1 MTDTDRDPVQRSPQ
15 AKRAAMQRFRQW
27 GARNLVKIT
36 NPSAIRA
43 EVQGYISF
51 MQAIAGKTPEQ
62 ISRMLGLRATDLAGG
77 AMVYRLD
84 RLPHEHEFEVRGF
97 TTLVD
102 GKRLPPGVTQDA
114 AGYRVGTG
122 ALQYEILPDAAIP
135 ATLLGQLGPGEAFD
149 LRTIRLPGA
158 SATIFSGAEWWHA
171 NQHKYPN
178 SAEIS
183 ELAPAFASAVGNFIR
198 ALEAAG
204 AIVVVAATRRN
215 RLRAHLMHYS
225 WRVAHRDI
233 APARVPRDPQ
243 VPIIWDHG
251 DDSASRKGAQEMVD
265 LFGIVYRPSLTSN
278 HIFGTAV
285 DMKISWTQPIMVTDA
300 RRREVLIDLPRN
312 DATNRAL
319 HSVGFTYGVRK
330 LLSDAPH
337 WSANGH

>member
-1 MTDTDRDPVQRSPQ
+1 MSDTDRDPIQLSPQ

-36 NPSAIRA
+36 NPGAIKL
-43 EVQGYISF
+43 EVQGYIGF
-51 MQAIAGKTPEQ
+51 MQAIAGKSPEQ
-62 ISRMLGLRATDLAGG
+62 ISRVLGLRETDLAGG

-84 RLPHEHEFEVRGF
+84 RIPHEHEFEVRGY

-102 GKRLPPGVTQDA
+102 GKRLPAEATQDA
-114 AGYRVGTG
+114 AGYRAGTG
-122 ALQYEILPDAAIP
+122 ALQYEILPGAAIP

-149 LRTIRLPGA
+149 LRTIKLPAA
-158 SATIFSGAEWWHA
+158 SSTIFSGAEWWRA

-183 ELAPAFASAVGNFIR
+183 DLAPAFASAVGNFIR
-198 ALEAAG
+198 ALETAG

-215 RLRAHLMHYS
+215 RMRAHLMHYS

-233 APARVPRDPQ
+233 PPDRVPRVPE

-251 DDSASRKGAQEMVD
+251 DDTASRKAAQEMVD
-265 LFGIVYRPSLTSN
+265 LFEIVYKPSLTSN

-285 DMKISWTQPIMVTDA
+285 DMKISWTQPILVTNA
-300 RRREVLIDLPRN
+300 RRREVLVDLPRN
-312 DATNRAL
+312 DATNKTL
-319 HSVGFTYGVRK
+319 HAVGASFGVRK